1 MKRLL
6 YVFSFFFVF
15 FLFPAYAQIPVHAEL
30 VAEKGSI
37 SAGEETY
44 LALKLSL
51 PKRWHVYWKNPG
63 DAGEAT
69 ELKLSLPEGFQ
80 EEGRFWP
87 VPEKFR
93 IGTLTEYGYRN
104 NAYLLVKIKA
114 PETLQPGVAAI
125 TGKAS
130 WLACRDEC
138 VPMSANVSTF
148 LMAGESEGKNAE
160 ISGVLANLPAFQEN
174 AVFFETPDEIV
185 LRLPLETEAEKVYFF
200 AESPR
205 LVTHAGEQKAKIKD
219 GDFYLFMPKAAPED
233 FQLPDRIK
241 GNAVFYNV
249 QGEPV
254 KSVEIAALKTDEKLP
269 VFSVPF
275 VFSDFAGALL
285 LALAG
290 GLLLN
295 LMPCVFPVL
304 SLKAFALISDK
315 GEDAASERRKS
326 GLAYTAGVLVSFA
339 VIGCMLIAL
348 RAAGTELGW
357 GFQLQY
363 PPFVLALCLFLFFLG
378 LLFSD
383 VVTIGSGLAS
393 FGMNMKHD
401 WGSFGTGVLAVFV
414 ATPCAAP
421 FMGTALGY
429 GLMNPAPVTMAVFMA
444 MGLGLSLPFLFL
456 GFYPSLCRFLPKPGT
471 WMVMFRRFL
480 AFPLYAAAAWLLWV
494 LAAQEGSPALAL
506 GFVCL
511 LLTAFSAWLS
521 GEAERMPRLLN
532 WSRILIIF
540 TFLFIGIAVYRI
552 SPVHLE
558 QKNTETVNWIPY
570 DSEKIE
576 EYRAQGVPVFIKF
589 SAKWCLTCL
598 LNEKTAFASGAVAE
612 DFRKK
617 GVAAFSADWTTRND
631 GITAALESFGRGGIP
646 LYVYYGPHD
655 SEPVILPQVIT
666 ENTVL
671 ELTEAL

>member
-15 FLFPAYAQIPVHAEL
+15 FLFPAHAQAPVRAEL
-30 VAEKGSI
+30 AAEKGSI
-37 SAGEETY
+37 SAGEEIY

-51 PKRWHVYWKNPG
+51 PKGWHVYWKNPG

-69 ELKLSLPEGFQ
+69 ELKLSLPEGF
-80 EEGRFWP
+80 EETGRFWP
-87 VPEKFR
+87 MPERFR
-93 IGTLTEYGYRN
+93 IGSLTEYGYRG

-114 PETLQPGVAAI
+114 PETLKPGVAAI

-138 VPMSANVSTF
+138 VPMSADISTF
-148 LMAGESEGKNAE
+148 LMAGGSERKNDEIAE
-160 ISGVLANLPAFQEN
+160 VAAGLPSFQEN
-174 AVFFETPDEIV
+174 VVFFETPGQIV
-185 LRLPLETEAEKVYFF
+185 LRLPLEENAEKAYFF

-205 LVTHAGEQKAKIKD
+205 LLTHAGEQKTKVKD
-219 GDFYLFMPKAAPED
+219 GSFYLFMPKAAPED
-233 FQLPDRIK
+233 FHLPEQAE
-241 GNAVFYNV
+241 GNVVFYNV

-254 KSVEIAALKTDEKLP
+254 KSVEIAAVKTDEKLP

-275 VFSDFAGALL
+275 VFSDFMGALV

-304 SLKAFALISDK
+304 SLKAFALMS
-315 GEDAASERRKS
+315 GRQAEDAFERKKS

-339 VIGCMLIAL
+339 AVGGILIAL

-363 PPFVLALCLFLFFLG
+363 PPFVLVLSLFLFFLG
-378 LLFSD
+378 LVFSD
-383 VVTIGSGLAS
+383 VVTVGSGMAS
-393 FGMNMKHD
+393 FGMNIKHD

-429 GLMNPAPVTMAVFMA
+429 GLLNPAPVTMAVFLVMGAGMA
-444 MGLGLSLPFLFL
+444 SPFLLL
-456 GFYPSLCRFLPKPGT
+456 GFYPALGRFLPKPGP

-480 AFPLYAAAAWLLWV
+480 AFPLYAASAWLLWV
-494 LAAQEGSPALAL
+494 LAAQEGSPALAI
-506 GFVCL
+506 GFACIL
-511 LLTAFSAWLS
+511 LIALAAWLS
-521 GEAERMPRLLN
+521 GEAERQPRLLN
-532 WSRILIIF
+532 WSRILIVF
-540 TFLFIGIAVYRI
+540 TLLFAGIAVYKI

-558 QKNTETVNWIPY
+558 QKNLESIKWLPY

-598 LNEKTAFASGAVAE
+598 LNEKTAFASGAVAQ

-631 GITAALESFGRGGIP
+631 DITAALESFGRGGIP
-646 LYVYYGPHD
+646 LYVYYAPHT

-671 ELTEAL
+671 DLTSEL

>member
-6 YVFSFFFVF
+6 CVFSFFFVF
-15 FLFPAYAQIPVHAEL
+15 FFFPAQAQVPVRAEL

-37 SAGEETY
+37 SAGEEIY
-44 LALKLSL
+44 IALKLAL
-51 PKRWHVYWKNPG
+51 PKGWHVYWKNPG

-69 ELKLSLPEGFQ
+69 ELKLSLPDGFV

-87 VPEKFR
+87 APEKFR
-93 IGTLTEYGYRN
+93 IGSMTEYGYRN

-114 PETLQPGVAAI
+114 PETLKPGVAAI

-138 VPMSANVSTF
+138 VPMSANVSAF
-148 LMAGESEGKNAE
+148 LMMQGNEGKNAE
-160 ISGVLANLPAFQEN
+160 ISGVLADLPPFQEN
-174 AVFFETPDEIV
+174 AVFFETQDELV
-185 LRLPLETEAEKVYFF
+185 LRLPLEREAEKVYFF

-205 LVTHAGEQKAKIKD
+205 LLTHAGEQKTKIKD
-219 GDFYLFMPKAAPED
+219 GNFYLFMPKAAPED
-233 FQLPDRIK
+233 FQLPGRIK
-241 GNAVFYNV
+241 GNAVFYNI

-269 VFSVPF
+269 AFSVPF
-275 VFSDFAGALL
+275 VLSDFAAALM

-304 SLKAFALISDK
+304 SLKAFALMSDK
-315 GEDAASERRKS
+315 GPDAASERRKS
-326 GLAYTAGVLVSFA
+326 GMAYTAGVLVSFA
-339 VIGCMLIAL
+339 VIGGILIAL

-363 PPFVLALCLFLFFLG
+363 PPFVLVLSLFLFFLG
-378 LLFSD
+378 LVFSD
-383 VVTIGSGLAS
+383 VVTVGTGMAS
-393 FGMNMKHD
+393 AGMNLKHD

-429 GLMNPAPVTMAVFMA
+429 GLLNPAPVTMAVFLA
-444 MGLGLSLPFLFL
+444 MGVGLSAPFLIL
-456 GFYPSLCRFLPKPGT
+456 GFYPSLCRFLPKPGA

-480 AFPLYAAAAWLLWV
+480 AFPLYAASAWLLWV

-506 GFVCL
+506 GFICL
-511 LLTAFSAWLS
+511 LLTAFAAWLS

-540 TFLFIGIAVYRI
+540 TMLFIGIAVYKI

-558 QKNTETVNWIPY
+558 QKNIESVKWIPY

-576 EYRAQGVPVFIKF
+576 EYRAQGVPVFVKF

-598 LNEKTAFASGAVAE
+598 LNEKTAFTSGAVAE
-612 DFRKK
+612 EFRKK

-631 GITAALESFGRGGIP
+631 DITAALESFGRGGIP
-646 LYVYYGPHD
+646 LYVYYAPRA

-671 ELTEAL
+671 ALTGGL